1 MMGETKSTRQTYH
14 HDNLKEALIETGI
27 DYVNENGYNELSL
40 RKLASMCGVSHAAVY
55 KHFSNKEDLFAAMK
69 EHVKEAFSNQL
80 EIATRK
86 EQMNEEQQ
94 EVIYEL
100 ANAYIEFF
108 IEHPKY
114 FSFVYT
120 VEDIEIDFD
129 DPEISSNYRPFE
141 IFRDIANQFLDLL
154 KVEKD
159 QRVQI
164 IVGMWAVVHGITE
177 IAIMPGT
184 KYTGDWKKMTRAILE
199 SNFYIDGQDSLL
211 K

>member
-1 MMGETKSTRQTYH
+1 MGETKRTRQTYH
-14 HDNLKEALIETGI
+14 HENLKEALIETGI

-69 EHVKEAFSNQL
+69 DHVKEAFSNQL
-80 EIATRK
+80 EKAARK
-86 EQMNEEQQ
+86 QQMNENQIEF
-94 EVIYEL
+94 IYEL

-114 FSFVYT
+114 YSFVYT
-120 VEDIEIDFD
+120 VEDIKIDFD

-141 IFRDIANQFLDLL
+141 IFRDTANQFLDLL
-154 KVEKD
+154 RVEKD

-164 IVGMWAVVHGITE
+164 QRNCGNSGRSDLYLR
-177 IAIMPGT
+177 G
-184 KYTGDWKKMTRAILE
+184 G
-199 SNFYIDGQDSLL
+199 
-211 K
+211 